1 MWTRGALRLDSDNK
15 LLDLRSWFDS
25 PLGAHV
31 LAAEGAIIDQVLPGC
46 FGYDL
51 LQLSVQN
58 KPLYSTSPILHK
70 FAMGV
75 RTEDHNPFIGQATN
89 LPFANDSM
97 DVVLLHH
104 ILDFYESPQQ
114 ILREAGRIALPS
126 GHVVIIGFNPISL
139 WGAYKPIG
147 ELRNTAPWF
156 GRFIR
161 PARLM
166 DWLTLLNFK
175 IDRAQYTTYGLPM
188 NGYAGQV
195 PDYSLGLSRNANWPF
210 GAIYVIVASKQVGS
224 MTPIKPL
231 WQRERA
237 FGRLRLVRPAVSRG
251 IARRNSTPDKPD

>member
-1 MWTRGALRLDSDNK
+1 
-15 LLDLRSWFDS
+15 
-25 PLGAHV
+25 
-31 LAAEGAIIDQVLPGC
+31 
-46 FGYDL
+46 
-51 LQLSVQN
+51 
-58 KPLYSTSPILHK
+58 
-70 FAMGV
+70 
-75 RTEDHNPFIGQATN
+75 
-89 LPFANDSM
+89 
-97 DVVLLHH
+97 
-104 ILDFYESPQQ
+104 
-114 ILREAGRIALPS
+114 
-126 GHVVIIGFNPISL
+126 
-139 WGAYKPIG
+139 
-147 ELRNTAPWF
+147 
-156 GRFIR
+156 
-161 PARLM
+161 M